1 MCGIFGCRNMQI
13 DSDDIKICLQHRG
26 PDAFGSK
33 IADDWNIYHARL
45 SILDLTEA
53 GTQPMEADGNIICF
67 NGEIY
72 NHKELYKQYLC
83 DCPLKSASDTEVLL
97 LLLNKYGMKILNKLN
112 GMFAFAYYDKKQRK
126 MYLVRDRFGVKPLYY
141 YQKQNQFAFCS
152 EDRVLFDLLKL
163 PLKFNHKYMER
174 LIENSESDYDE
185 LSTFEN
191 IYQVKAGEY
200 ISIDYQNSIQK
211 HVWYDFTDT
220 EFNKFNFKNQETVE
234 EYFENLLVDSI
245 RLRNVADV
253 NVGITLSGGL
263 DSSLIYVLAKEK
275 LGKDYKIFTYSN
287 AKETLDEFATVNKL
301 TQEYGDKLTKIEYCE
316 DTMEQFVESLKYL
329 NAPIWAASHVGYYNV
344 YKRIKENNIKVIL
357 EGHGADESLG
367 GWPWTLGHAAGQ
379 AFREGKF
386 RLSWKIFKVQQQ
398 TWNTGLNQKSNENF
412 RHYLKLLK
420 KFNRKNCFSKLLKNL
435 FDKTVLPI
443 NLRCFDRLS
452 MANSIES
459 RSPFL
464 DYRIVEFLRN
474 LPIEYKVNAIGNKAI
489 LRNILLKYN
498 KDYIVQ
504 NKVKQGYLSSEIEFM
519 NQNSEVL
526 LSYLGDDIDKYD
538 VKDWRDKN
546 ISYGYD
552 TKLYRIIAFKILEK
566 LYS

>member
-1 MCGIFGCRNMQI
+1 MCGIFGTKNMPI
-13 DSDDIKICLQHRG
+13 NSGDIKICLQHRG
-26 PDAFGSK
+26 PDAFGEK
-33 IADDWNIYHARL
+33 ITDDWNMYHARL
-45 SILDLTEA
+45 SILDLSEA
-53 GTQPMEADGNIICF
+53 GTQPMESDGNIICF

-141 YQKQNQFAFCS
+141 YQKQNQFVFCS

-163 PLKFNHKYMER
+163 PLKFSHKYMER

-200 ISIDYQNSIQK
+200 ISIDYQNCIQK
-211 HVWYDFTDT
+211 HVWYDFSDT
-220 EFNKFNFKNQETVE
+220 EFNKFNFKDKKTVE

-253 NVGITLSGGL
+253 DVGITLSGGL

-287 AKETLDEFATVNKL
+287 AKEALDEFDTVNKL

-316 DTMEQFVESLKYL
+316 DTMEQFLESLKYL

-344 YKRIKENNIKVIL
+344 
-357 EGHGADESLG
+357 
-367 GWPWTLGHAAGQ
+367 
-379 AFREGKF
+379 
-386 RLSWKIFKVQQQ
+386 
-398 TWNTGLNQKSNENF
+398 
-412 RHYLKLLK
+412 LK
-420 KFNRKNCFSKLLKNL
+420 KLK
-435 FDKTVLPI
+435 K
-443 NLRCFDRLS
+443 
-452 MANSIES
+452 
-459 RSPFL
+459 
-464 DYRIVEFLRN
+464 
-474 LPIEYKVNAIGNKAI
+474 
-489 LRNILLKYN
+489 
-498 KDYIVQ
+498 
-504 NKVKQGYLSSEIEFM
+504 
-519 NQNSEVL
+519 
-526 LSYLGDDIDKYD
+526 
-538 VKDWRDKN
+538 
-546 ISYGYD
+546 
-552 TKLYRIIAFKILEK
+552 II
-566 LYS
+566 

>member
-1 MCGIFGCRNMQI
+1 MCGIFGCKNI
-13 DSDDIKICLQHRG
+13 LVNSGDIKTCLQHRG
-26 PDAFGSK
+26 PDAFGEKK
-33 IADDWNIYHARL
+33 IDDWNMYHARL
-45 SILDLTEA
+45 SILDLSEA
-53 GTQPMEADGNIICF
+53 GAQPMELDGNILCF

-72 NHKELYKQYLC
+72 NYQELYKQYLNG
-83 DCPLKSASDTEVLL
+83 CPLKSASDTEILL
-97 LLLNKYGMKILNKLN
+97 RLLNKYGMKILNKLN
-112 GMFAFAYYDKKQRK
+112 GMFAFAYYDNEQHK
-126 MYLVRDRFGVKPLYY
+126 MYLARDRYGVKPLYY
-141 YQKQNQFAFCS
+141 YQQNNQFAFCS

-200 ISIDYQNSIQK
+200 ISIDYQNSISK
-211 HVWYDFTDT
+211 YIWYNFSDT
-220 EFNKFNFKNQETVE
+220 EFNEFNFKDKKTVE
-234 EYFENLLVDSI
+234 EYFENLLIDSI
-245 RLRNVADV
+245 RLRNIADV
-253 NVGITLSGGL
+253 DVGITLSGGL

-287 AKETLDEFATVNKL
+287 ASESLDEYKTVQRL
-301 TQEYGDKLTKIEYCE
+301 TKEYGDTLNKIENCE
-316 DTMEQFVESLKYL
+316 DSMENFIESLKYL

-344 YKRIKENNIKVIL
+344 YKKIKENNIKVIL

-367 GWPWTLGHAAGQ
+367 GWPWALGQAVGQ
-379 AFREGKF
+379 AFRERKF
-386 RLSWKIFKVQQQ
+386 RLSWDIYETQQK
-398 TWNTGLNQKSNENF
+398 TWNIGLNQKANNNF
-412 RHYLKLLK
+412 RNYLKLIK
-420 KFNRKNCFSKLLKNL
+420 KYNHKNCFSKLLTNL
-435 FDKTVLPI
+435 FTKTVLPI

-452 MANSIES
+452 MANNIES

-464 DYRIVEFLRN
+464 DYRIVEFLRH
-474 LPIEYKVNAIGNKAI
+474 LPIEYKVNKVGNKAI
-489 LRNILLKYN
+489 LRSILLKYN

-519 NQNSEVL
+519 NQNSKIL
-526 LSYLGDDIDKYD
+526 LSYLGNDIAKYD
-538 VKDWRDKN
+538 VKDWKENN

>member
-1 MCGIFGCRNMQI
+1 M
-13 DSDDIKICLQHRG
+13 
-26 PDAFGSK
+26 
-33 IADDWNIYHARL
+33 
-45 SILDLTEA
+45 
-53 GTQPMEADGNIICF
+53 
-67 NGEIY
+67 
-72 NHKELYKQYLC
+72 
-83 DCPLKSASDTEVLL
+83 
-97 LLLNKYGMKILNKLN
+97 
-112 GMFAFAYYDKKQRK
+112 
-126 MYLVRDRFGVKPLYY
+126 
-141 YQKQNQFAFCS
+141 
-152 EDRVLFDLLKL
+152 
-163 PLKFNHKYMER
+163 
-174 LIENSESDYDE
+174 
-185 LSTFEN
+185 
-191 IYQVKAGEY
+191 
-200 ISIDYQNSIQK
+200 
-211 HVWYDFTDT
+211 
-220 EFNKFNFKNQETVE
+220 
-234 EYFENLLVDSI
+234 
-245 RLRNVADV
+245 
-253 NVGITLSGGL
+253 
-263 DSSLIYVLAKEK
+263 AKEK

-367 GWPWTLGHAAGQ
+367 GWPWTLGHAVGQ

-498 KDYIVQ
+498 KNYIVQ

-519 NQNSEVL
+519 NQNSEAL

-566 LYS
+566 LYN